1 MHFVLSTY
9 NAVVDGGA
17 GAAQVRC
24 PIGDLRG
31 ALPSLA
37 LLGSCLLLAIA
48 VDLHE
53 PFVLSIEVL
62 LLHTCPVTAR

>member
-1 MHFVLSTY
+1 MGELELPRFVVPL
-9 NAVVDGGA
+9 AICA
-17 GAAQVRC
+17 
-24 PIGDLRG
+24 G

-62 LLHTCPVTAR
+62 LLHACPVTAR